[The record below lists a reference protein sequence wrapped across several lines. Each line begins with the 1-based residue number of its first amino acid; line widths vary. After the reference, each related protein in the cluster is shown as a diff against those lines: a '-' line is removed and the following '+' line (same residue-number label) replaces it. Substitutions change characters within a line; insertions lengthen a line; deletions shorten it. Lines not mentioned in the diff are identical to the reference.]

1 MKEKF
6 STVCELVFPAKGAPD
21 GGEGG
26 KKCATEL
33 CIERFRVASA
43 YSRTL
48 GIIARRTDFPDSPR
62 FPIPPLTGLIS
73 YYLGKKGLSQKLY
86 SVILDNIVRGILWNT
101 EMQED
106 MIEASRLIDESI
118 AKSIES
124 MVIREFEFG
133 SPASGSDNASTG
145 EKVRVAIARA
155 DPFVSRSM
163 LLGRMMDSGDDAG
176 LEKNIDLAIA
186 YTDDGRL
193 SIRRGDDRS
202 LLKKGALQQQLDCSR
217 IAATFREGGGHPGAA
232 GGFLKT
238 NVKEKGEEAAVTEID
253 STLQNYFEQL
263 SEHK

>member
-1 MKEKF
+1 M
-6 STVCELVFPAKGAPD
+6 
-21 GGEGG
+21 
-26 KKCATEL
+26 
-33 CIERFRVASA
+33 ASA

-48 GIIARRTDFPDSPR
+48 GAIAHRTDFPDSPR

-73 YYLGKKGLSQKLY
+73 YYLGKKELNQKLY

-106 MIEASRLIDESI
+106 MIGASRLIDESI

-133 SPASGSDNASTG
+133 PLASGSDNASMR

-163 LLGRMMDSGDDAG
+163 LLGRMMDSGDAG

-186 YTDDGRL
+186 YTADGRL

-202 LLKKGALQQQLDCSR
+202 LLEKGTLQQLDCRR

-238 NVKEKGEEAAVTEID
+238 NIKEKGDEAAITEID

-263 SEHK
+263 GEHK